1 MPYFSKNGSIPKT
14 TIDDT
19 PGWVLVPNPPT
30 NIPEGKQLVWL
41 NWEWVVRD
49 FKPED
54 NKGYQYNWDHNT
66 KSWIEYPLPDIIV
79 LSENTVNQQN
89 QVSTIETSQNS

>member
-14 TIDDT
+14 SIDNT
-19 PGWVLVPNPPT
+19 PGWVLVPSPP
-30 NIPEGKQLVWL
+30 NVPEGKQLVWL

-54 NKGYQYNWDHNT
+54 REGYQWNWDHFSL
-66 KSWIEYPLPDIIV
+66 SWVEYPLQGTPIDDETI
-79 LSENTVNQQN
+79 SE
-89 QVSTIETSQNS
+89 